1 MVADLPLCDPLGSG
15 MGVAMRGDDEICGSL
30 FSYVD
35 VEDGFGRI
43 IRCG

>member
-1 MVADLPLCDPLGSG
+1 